1 MITIH
6 CDNNIRENRGRCK
19 LIRRKNLAMVAAS
32 IHFDGVNGSGNY
44 VSINVQLRVQKQ
56 TPQTR
61 KVMLVCALAEWPIQ
75 KSSRLS
81 GQAD

>member
-32 IHFDGVNGSGNY
+32 IHFDGVKGVRNC
-44 VSINVQLRVQKQ
+44 VHHVQL
-56 TPQTR
+56 
-61 KVMLVCALAEWPIQ
+61 
-75 KSSRLS
+75 
-81 GQAD
+81 